1 MIMYEI
7 NKWSE
12 KKQRSDSDEIRIK
25 NSSAK
30 QKEEIGFQ
38 PGQFAPNDSINVEF
52 NNDPL
57 RLNSQVA

>member
-1 MIMYEI
+1 MYEI

-30 QKEEIGFQ
+30 HKEEIGFQ